1 MKTSKLFMF
10 GSALLLLSLFVL
22 PLWNITLEAPQY
34 PEPLGLNIHINML
47 SDGNNPND
55 VKNIDLLNHYIGM
68 QHLPV
73 NMPEFKIFPIVILVM
88 SLLGFIFG
96 FVGKR
101 ALYLTWVVAMALLG
115 LAGIYDFYQWL
126 YEYGHNLDPNAILK
140 FLDKSGNP
148 MAYQPPVIGTK
159 KLLNFTVHSY
169 PSYGAYMMT
178 LSMISAFVAFIKSGK
193 EKE

>member
-1 MKTSKLFMF
+1 MKISKFLMF
-10 GSALLLLSLFVL
+10 GSAVLLLTLFL
-22 PLWNITLEAPQY
+22 FPLWNITLEAPQY
-34 PEPLGLNIHINML
+34 PEPLGLNIHINTL

-68 QHLPV
+68 KHLPMD
-73 NMPEFKIFPIVILVM
+73 MPEFKKFPIVIIVM
-88 SLLGFIFG
+88 SLFAFIIAFA
-96 FVGKR
+96 GKR
-101 ALYLTWVVAMALLG
+101 SLYLTWVVVMVVLG
-115 LAGIYDFYQWL
+115 IAGIYDFYQWL
-126 YEYGHNLDPNAILK
+126 FEYGHNLDPNAILQ

-169 PSYGAYMMT
+169 PALGAYMMA
-178 LSMISAFVAFIKSGK
+178 LSMASALMAFIKSGK